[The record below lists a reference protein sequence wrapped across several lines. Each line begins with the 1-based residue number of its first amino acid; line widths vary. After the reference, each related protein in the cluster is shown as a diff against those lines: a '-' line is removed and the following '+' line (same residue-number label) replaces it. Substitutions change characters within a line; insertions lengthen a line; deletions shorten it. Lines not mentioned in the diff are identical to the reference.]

1 MSSTVGSVDPRPARQ
16 AARPDVVRPLSRAA
30 ARTCARPGC
39 PSPASSTLTFRYDAR
54 QVLLDDLSQEREP
67 DSYDL
72 CVGHAERTGP
82 PHGWTLDD
90 RRRDPEAGAAGTLG
104 GERTVALL
112 AQMLG
117 RDRDGSGPAES
128 GPAEVEVEVDVDPPS
143 RADAA
148 PAQAGLFDDD
158 APDAPTD
165 GGPRGSDGGARA
177 DAW

>member
-1 MSSTVGSVDPRPARQ
+1 MSSTVEPVDPRPARQ

-54 QVLLDDLSQEREP
+54 QVLLDDLSEDREP
-67 DSYDL
+67 DRYDL

-90 RRRDPEAGAAGTLG
+90 RRSDPEVGAAGQLG

-112 AQMLG
+112 ARMLG
-117 RDRDGSGPAES
+117 RDRDGSGPD
-128 GPAEVEVEVDVDPPS
+128 GVEVDVDPPS
-143 RADAA
+143 AGDAA
-148 PAQAGLFDDD
+148 PAQAGLFDDA
-158 APDAPTD
+158 APDAPTG
-165 GGPRGSDGGARA
+165 GGPRGGPDGGARA

>member
-1 MSSTVGSVDPRPARQ
+1 M
-16 AARPDVVRPLSRAA
+16 
-30 ARTCARPGC
+30 
-39 PSPASSTLTFRYDAR
+39 
-54 QVLLDDLSQEREP
+54 LLDELADVREP
-67 DSYDL
+67 ESYDL

-90 RRRDPEAGAAGTLG
+90 RRRDPEEGAAAALG

-117 RDRDGSGPAES
+117 RDRDGPDAG
-128 GPAEVEVEVDVDPPS
+128 DV
-143 RADAA
+143 R

-158 APDAPTD
+158 GSDAATLDVPHDTSGD
-165 GGPRGSDGGARA
+165 GAHGGPDGGARA